1 MLSFVSLAIYVGFK
15 VTNPKVMG
23 INQHPFD
30 YGLTFEDVSFTT
42 PDGIT
47 LKGWWI
53 PTQEMETVHSEKAV
67 IFAHG
72 YGHNRVVLNRL
83 KLAKRL
89 TQEGYNVLMFDF
101 RNSGLSQKDEA
112 TIGLKEQT
120 DLMTAINFV
129 ADEKKMNNIGLMG
142 WSMGA
147 STSIMTGVK
156 SKNVKAVIADSPFA
170 DLKEYSKESFT
181 KWTGLPS
188 FLATGITVI
197 AEHFTEVRTE
207 KVKPVIAAK
216 KYNEEDKGLF
226 LIHNKGDKKISYKQS
241 KIISDKAKNSEIWTP
256 EKGGHI
262 RTYQYYQK
270 QYEEKTIAFLNKYM
284 ETPSYYNKATAKKS

>member
-1 MLSFVSLAIYVGFK
+1 MISFVSLAIYVGYK

-42 PDGIT
+42 SDGVT

-53 PTQEMETVHSEKAV
+53 PDPDGETVYSEKAV

-72 YGHNRVVLNRL
+72 YGHNRVMLNRL
-83 KLAKRL
+83 KLAKTL
-89 TQEGYNVLMFDF
+89 TKEGYSVLMFDF
-101 RNSGLSQKDEA
+101 RNSGLSQKDES
-112 TIGLKEQT
+112 TIGLKEQI

-129 ADEKKMNNIGLMG
+129 AKEKGIKNIGLMG

-147 STSIMTGVK
+147 STSIVTGVK
-156 SKNVKAVIADSPFA
+156 SKYVKAVIADSPFA
-170 DLKEYSKESFT
+170 DLEKYSKESFT

-188 FLATGITVI
+188 FLATGVTVI
-197 AEHFTEVRTE
+197 VEHFTELQTE
-207 KVKPVIAAK
+207 KVKPVAAAK
-216 KYNEEDKGLF
+216 KYNDEKGLF
-226 LIHNKGDKKISYKQS
+226 LIHNKQDGRIPYKQS
-241 KIISDKAKNSEIWTP
+241 EIINNEATNSEIWTP
-256 EKGGHI
+256 AKGGHI
-262 RTYQYYQK
+262 RTYQHYQK

-284 ETPSYYNKATAKKS
+284 EPTSYYKKTVTKKS